1 MENIKL
7 IHGNDLLQSAI
18 NLMKKNFALNGINH
32 EDPRFKLTRND
43 ANLLM
48 YTSEQIYD
56 VIDLDPYGSVIP
68 FIDSTIRL
76 AKNNTLICA
85 TCTDL
90 KVLEGPDVFKCYTM
104 YNASRAYNIMCK

>member
-1 MENIKL
+1 M
-7 IHGNDLLQSAI
+7 
-18 NLMKKNFALNGINH
+18 LNGLDHN
-32 EDPRFKLTRND
+32 DPKYKLTKND

-48 YTSEQIYD
+48 FTSEQIYD

-68 FIDSTIRL
+68 FIDSAIKV

-90 KVLEGPDVFKCYTM
+90 KVLEGPDIFKCYTM
-104 YNASRAYNIMCK
+104 YNCNRAYNISCKQENSIRIALSSISSIAHKYGKTI